1 MPKGKVAKK
10 RKNVEKGGSV
20 ARAAIQGRR
29 DTFKTLKNDQFANA
43 AADDRRATTHKQA
56 QKVVTEQIL
65 NSNNSEEMKAL
76 LLIIVANTQPK

>member
-1 MPKGKVAKK
+1 MPKGKAGKK

-29 DTFKTLKNDQFANA
+29 DTYKTLKNDQFTNV
-43 AADDRRATTHKQA
+43 AADDKRATTHKQA
-56 QKVVTEQIL
+56 QKIVTEQVI
-65 NSNNSEEMKAL
+65 NSNHSEEMKAL